1 MMMDFP
7 EHIKHFIPEVPENK
21 IDWEGLAPLLSAA
34 GFSALENTTQN
45 PVFHKEGSALTHTKL
60 VCGELTGMA
69 AFQKLP
75 PVQKTELFLA
85 ALLHDIG
92 KVKTTRIENGVP
104 AAPHHAAAGSLMA
117 GEFLWKEC
125 GICGTPEKMKVRE
138 TVCTLIRYHMRPP
151 RLLSRDDPL
160 LTGRMIA
167 SEGELA
173 KDFSW
178 NLLSILSEA
187 DIRGRIAE
195 DTEESLS
202 QIRLSR
208 MLAEEEGFL
217 CGPYPFAD
225 PFAKHA
231 YLSGRNVHPDQI
243 LFDDTWGEVIL
254 LAGLPGTGKDTL
266 IREHMP
272 DLPVISLDTVRAA
285 LRIKHGEDQGPVLQT
300 AQEQAREYLRA
311 RQPFIWNATNV
322 MKETRQNLCG
332 LFERYG
338 AKTRII
344 YLETDWEQRRL
355 RNMERQ
361 DPVPE
366 EAVEKMLGKTV
377 LPTPE
382 EAHKVEWITV

>member
-1 MMMDFP
+1 MDDFLKKI
-7 EHIKHFIPEVPENK
+7 ERFIPETPGEG

-34 GFSALENTTQN
+34 GFSALENTPQN
-45 PVFHKEGSALTHTKL
+45 PVFHREGDALTHTKL
-60 VCGELTGMA
+60 VCGELTRMA
-69 AFQKLP
+69 AFRSLP
-75 PVQKTELFLA
+75 SVQKTELFLA

-92 KVKTTRIENGVP
+92 KVRTTRIENGVP
-104 AAPHHAAAGSLMA
+104 AAPHHASAGSLAA

-125 GICGTPEKMKVRE
+125 GICGTEENMNIRE
-138 TVCTLIRYHMRPP
+138 TVCALIRWHMRPP
-151 RLLSRDDPL
+151 RLFKREDPL
-160 LTGRMIA
+160 LTGRVIA

-173 KDFSW
+173 KGFSW
-178 NLLSILSEA
+178 HLLSILSEA

-208 MLAEEEGFL
+208 ILTEEAGFL
-217 CGPYPFAD
+217 YGPYPFAD
-225 PFAKHA
+225 PFTKHA
-231 YLSGRNVHPDQI
+231 YLSGRNVHPDQV

-254 LAGLPGTGKDTL
+254 LSGLPGTGKDTL
-266 IREHMP
+266 IRESMP
-272 DLPVISLDTVRAA
+272 DLPVISLDAVRAS
-285 LRIKHGEDQGPVLQT
+285 LRIKPGDDQGLVLQT

-322 MKETRQNLCG
+322 IKETRQNLCG

-344 YLETDWEQRRL
+344 YLETDWEQRRI
-355 RNMERQ
+355 RNLERQ

-366 EAVEKMLGKTV
+366 EAVAKMLGKTV

-382 EAHKVEWITV
+382 EAHTVEWISV